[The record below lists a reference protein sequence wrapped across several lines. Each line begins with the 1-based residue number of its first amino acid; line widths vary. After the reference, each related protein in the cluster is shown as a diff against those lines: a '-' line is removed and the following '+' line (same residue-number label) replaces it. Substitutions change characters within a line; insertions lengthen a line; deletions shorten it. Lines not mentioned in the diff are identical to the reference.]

1 MAPQRLAGLTLSE
14 SDILSMHSLHFFYSI
29 TITCISTDNKRF
41 FDVLRWSCGFVI
53 KQRLRAGK
61 EQDRPPHAQ
70 PPAVKLTFQLPP
82 SYPTSIKLLL
92 SFWDVSRRIKV
103 AEKL

>member
-1 MAPQRLAGLTLSE
+1 MELWFRDKTAFESGKGAGQT
-14 SDILSMHSLHFFYSI
+14 
-29 TITCISTDNKRF
+29 TPRPA
-41 FDVLRWSCGFVI
+41 
-53 KQRLRAGK
+53 AGC
-61 EQDRPPHAQ
+61 E
-70 PPAVKLTFQLPP
+70 TFQLPP